1 LTASPFLS
9 LLYRT
14 SKTLDCERTET
25 LSMWNEN
32 HVDGEGEDEGSARDM
47 LHHQRATGSTEFQTS
62 SIQPLH
68 AESERVVL
76 ISQSYDED
84 RDDEGNDL
92 GEALL
97 ASPPSSQRRNR
108 FRFSVPFSSRDD
120 GPSRW
125 LSRPLQVLQQMNP
138 GMNRQASSGPPD
150 DEPSWWLSRPIELLQ
165 QMNPGMNRQA
175 ARSMLRTVGD
185 YLAFGTLL
193 TMFVCFPM
201 VLYRALSNR
210 NLDLAAWNSAGVMV
224 CGTLVLS
231 SRQVYL
237 HLTHWYM
244 PEVQKYVVR
253 IMCMPPIYSIQSW
266 LSLRFHESRL
276 YMDSIR
282 DLYEAFV
289 IASFVYYL
297 IELLGG
303 QEALIQILLQKREA
317 GSTLGRHPFPL
328 RLILQPWYV
337 PYLTWT
343 LECVPLLTA
352 LILSPFVLGNWALS
366 SCCSASMACCSMC
379 FSKRS
384 PPSSSTS
391 SS

>member
-1 LTASPFLS
+1 
-9 LLYRT
+9 
-14 SKTLDCERTET
+14 
-25 LSMWNEN
+25 MWNEN
-32 HVDGEGEDEGSARDM
+32 HVDGEGEEDEGAVRAATH
-47 LHHQRATGSTEFQTS
+47 LQRLVGTTEFPAS

-76 ISQSYDED
+76 IPHSYDED

-97 ASPPSSQRRNR
+97 AGPPPSQRRNR
-108 FRFSVPFSSRDD
+108 WQASARSNASPVG
-120 GPSRW
+120 GPSAW
-125 LSRPLQVLQQMNP
+125 LSRPLQMIQQMNP
-138 GMNRQASSGPPD
+138 GLNRQASAASPD

-175 ARSMLRTVGD
+175 ARRMLRTVGD
-185 YLAFGTLL
+185 YLAYGTLL
-193 TMFVCFPM
+193 TMFICFPM

-253 IMCMPPIYSIQSW
+253 ILFMVPTYSIQSW

-276 YMDSIR
+276 YMDSVR

-337 PYLTWT
+337 PALA
-343 LECVPLLTA
+343 LESNTSIWSFSA
-352 LILSPFVLGNWALS
+352 L
-366 SCCSASMACCSMC
+366 
-379 FSKRS
+379 
-384 PPSSSTS
+384 
-391 SS
+391 